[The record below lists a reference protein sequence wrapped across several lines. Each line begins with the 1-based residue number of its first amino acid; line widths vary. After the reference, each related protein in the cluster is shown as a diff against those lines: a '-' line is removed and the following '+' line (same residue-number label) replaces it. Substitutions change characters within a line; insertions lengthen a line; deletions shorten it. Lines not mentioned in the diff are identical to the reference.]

1 MRVWKGG
8 SNSPFFSGI
17 DIDCCYPV
25 AAFGLSRR
33 RLRNSLIGAS
43 IMTASI
49 AAKGSANEQ
58 VAKEQKK
65 FEIPDI
71 YVILGGMILLVA
83 ILSFIIPAGEYQR
96 EIINNRPTVVA
107 GSFQFIEQTPLTFLQ
122 VIEAIPTGLVKAGD
136 VVILTLLVGG
146 AVGVIRNAGIINYGI
161 DKLLSALGDRTV
173 LMIPVLTLVGGMI
186 SAFIGTPELGIA
198 YLPIVLPL
206 MLKLGYDTLTA
217 TSIALVGPSTGFAF
231 ALTAPAT
238 VGTSHL
244 LGQLPMFS
252 GAGFRL
258 VFLMLAMVAVT
269 AYILRHANRV
279 KLNPALSLTPELDA
293 KLRQKFAG
301 EESQSSTSYTPRQRM
316 AGLATLVMFVGIIAS
331 ILQFKLGFMA
341 ISGLFM
347 CMAVIACVIAGQ
359 RLNDICASY
368 NDAMRGV
375 MVGALICGVAR
386 GVSVAL
392 EQGNIMDTI
401 VFWLAQLLTQLPP
414 SVTAYGILVTE
425 WFFNLIV
432 PSGSGKAVITLP
444 ILYPLADLV
453 GVSRQVVVLGLQW
466 GEGIANMIQPT
477 EGYFM
482 AILAMAGVPF
492 TKWIKFFLPL
502 MGVLFAVSF
511 AGLFVA
517 QFIALA

>member
-1 MRVWKGG
+1 MATVAPVPLPSKAGAR
-8 SNSPFFSGI
+8 SG
-17 DIDCCYPV
+17 
-25 AAFGLSRR
+25 
-33 RLRNSLIGAS
+33 
-43 IMTASI
+43 
-49 AAKGSANEQ
+49 
-58 VAKEQKK
+58 KK

-71 YVILGGMILLVA
+71 YVILGAMILLVA
-83 ILSFIIPAGEYQR
+83 LLSYIIPAGEYQR
-96 EIINNRPTVVA
+96 EIINGRATVVA
-107 GSFQFIEQTPLTFLQ
+107 GSFSFIAQNPVGFMQ
-122 VIEAIPTGLVKAGD
+122 VIEAVPTGLVKAGD

-161 DKLLSALGDRTV
+161 DKLLGALGSRTS
-173 LMIPVLTLVGGMI
+173 LMIPVLTSVGGVI

-206 MLKLGYDTLTA
+206 MLRLGYDTMTA
-217 TSIALVGPSTGFAF
+217 TAIALLGPSIGFAF

-258 VFLMLAMVAVT
+258 VFLALALSVT
-269 AYILRHANRV
+269 IAFIMRHAARV
-279 KLNPALSLTPELDA
+279 KARPELSPTPELDA
-293 KLRQKFAG
+293 SLREKFSLESAG
-301 EESQSSTSYTPRQRM
+301 QPAEYSAGQRL
-316 AGLATLVMFVGIIAS
+316 AGVATLLMFVTIIVS

-347 CMAVIACVIAGQ
+347 GMAVVACLVAGQ

-375 MVGALICGVAR
+375 MVGALICGIAR
-386 GVSVAL
+386 GVSVVL
-392 EQGNIMDTI
+392 EQGMIMDTI
-401 VFWLAQLLTQLPP
+401 VFWLSELLNKLPS
-414 SVTAYGILVTE
+414 SVTAYGIFATE

-453 GVSRQVVVLGLQW
+453 GVSRQIVVLGLQW
-466 GEGIANMIQPT
+466 GEGLANVIQPT

-482 AILAMAGVPF
+482 AILAMAGVPLNR
-492 TKWIKFFLPL
+492 WIRFFLPL
-502 MGVLFAVSF
+502 MGLLVVL
-511 AGLFVA
+511 
-517 QFIALA
+517 ALAGIFAAQMVALA